1 MFISHS
7 IEYLKADVLVVGSEG
22 AGARAALEAVKNNA
36 DVIMISKGYFG
47 GSGATVTAGADIDL
61 DSASVCQLFDLP
73 GVKEDNKDIFF
84 EDMVIEGR
92 YINNQKLAEVHVDD
106 AVDRLKELRDWG
118 IKITGLIS
126 APGHRYPRGVYT
138 SGREIMRVLKK
149 QIKLTSVN
157 VLEHVMVLD
166 LIKKN
171 KQVIGAIALN
181 LKEGSFIVIQ
191 AKSTILAT
199 GGGMM
204 VFPYQTA
211 PEELTGDG
219 QAMAWRAGADLV
231 DMEMTQFLPG
241 VFIKPPIWKGLAFP
255 FMLGPMG
262 GLDVWL
268 LNKYGNRYMNKWDPK
283 NMERSTR
290 DLLSRALMNE
300 VRENRG
306 SPSGGV
312 WMSFAHLPANL
323 IDYVAQWYA
332 KPYLTPDWTYKGFDF
347 REFID
352 RVKNGYAIEVGVAS
366 HFFMGGIRIDT
377 ECKTSVEGLFAA
389 GEVAGGLHGA
399 NRLSGN
405 ACTQILVQG
414 ARAGRAAAELVHGV
428 SFEKPDLKEIQELI
442 NYYELPLKRESG
454 VTIFKL
460 KKEMQDLAW
469 KSAGVIR
476 CADDLSSGLEK
487 IKQIKDQISE
497 LSCQSKEK
505 QYNKEWVEALQ
516 LPNLATVLEG
526 ILISAEARKESRGA
540 HYRKD
545 FPSSD
550 DKYLFNHVIINRN
563 NNMVLK
569 QEPLEITRM
578 PVPGCIK

>member
-1 MFISHS
+1 
-7 IEYLKADVLVVGSEG
+7 
-22 AGARAALEAVKNNA
+22 
-36 DVIMISKGYFG
+36 
-47 GSGATVTAGADIDL
+47 
-61 DSASVCQLFDLP
+61 
-73 GVKEDNKDIFF
+73 
-84 EDMVIEGR
+84 
-92 YINNQKLAEVHVDD
+92 
-106 AVDRLKELRDWG
+106 
-118 IKITGLIS
+118 
-126 APGHRYPRGVYT
+126 
-138 SGREIMRVLKK
+138 
-149 QIKLTSVN
+149 
-157 VLEHVMVLD
+157 
-166 LIKKN
+166 
-171 KQVIGAIALN
+171 
-181 LKEGSFIVIQ
+181 
-191 AKSTILAT
+191 
-199 GGGMM
+199 
-204 VFPYQTA
+204 
-211 PEELTGDG
+211 
-219 QAMAWRAGADLV
+219 
-231 DMEMTQFLPG
+231 
-241 VFIKPPIWKGLAFP
+241 
-255 FMLGPMG
+255 
-262 GLDVWL
+262 
-268 LNKYGNRYMNKWDPK
+268 
-283 NMERSTR
+283 
-290 DLLSRALMNE
+290 
-300 VRENRG
+300 
-306 SPSGGV
+306 
-312 WMSFAHLPANL
+312 
-323 IDYVAQWYA
+323 
-332 KPYLTPDWTYKGFDF
+332 
-347 REFID
+347 
-352 RVKNGYAIEVGVAS
+352 
-366 HFFMGGIRIDT
+366 MGGIRIDT